1 VIARLHPRSIIA
13 NRYLRRRRPIIVPL
27 TALLLILAVIYAPG
41 SDDGLPPPHSPL
53 CLPRTV
59 YHMMLKRLV
68 DAVPLWLAVGI
79 PVLACCIAMPSESK
93 VACRPDAGLP
103 VELIPGEY
111 RGPTA
116 EEVIASFNG
125 VDPGSV
131 MLPDEME

>member
-1 VIARLHPRSIIA
+1 
-13 NRYLRRRRPIIVPL
+13 
-27 TALLLILAVIYAPG
+27 
-41 SDDGLPPPHSPL
+41 
-53 CLPRTV
+53 
-59 YHMMLKRLV
+59 MMLKRLV

-116 EEVIASFNG
+116 EEVIALMDG
-125 VDPGSV
+125 VDTESV
-131 MLPDEME
+131 IPPDKLE